1 MNKLMKSGKLNITE
15 VNLTELT
22 LSPIEKLY
30 ELVKEI
36 SNINDKNSKIALF
49 IDDLDA
55 LEIAIDSEKESFSL
69 FSNLFLLQDYFSVNF
84 N

>member
-55 LEIAIDSEKESFSL
+55 LEIAINSEKESFSL